1 MRFNHSSI
9 QAILHS
15 SRKKLSIEMD
25 LPVRVSKCEYLR
37 RHSAADL
44 LNLAN
49 SANIK
54 VALYASVDRVLFA
67 PSFVSPALP
76 DDQTNNVLMGELCT
90 WIIGTLWHYQRMC
103 CGESGGSQFEGHR
116 CSFSS
121 CCGWFHF
128 YRVTEN
134 QSMEDVS
141 AIDFLCF
148 MVMSHRSLPRDW
160 LIIHNIAKRHNVG
173 TLAGSA
179 TAFGVSELIL
189 VGRRDFNSFSSHGS
203 TSHLPFRHFNSL
215 SYARLFLK
223 VVIYIHITES
233 ETDIDCDTFIP
244 AIDVSQ
250 FQPWYSSLYLYME
263 RRNFGDS
270 QLYFGKHGYLHI
282 SGYRIES
289 RHVQSL
295 MAHLRGACTKFHT

>member
-1 MRFNHSSI
+1 
-9 QAILHS
+9 
-15 SRKKLSIEMD
+15 
-25 LPVRVSKCEYLR
+25 R

-90 WIIGTLWHYQRMC
+90 RIMSAIWHYQRMC
-103 CGESGGSQFEGHR
+103 CGDSGGSLFEGHR

-121 CCGWFHF
+121 CYGWFHF
-128 YRVTEN
+128 YKVTEN
-134 QSMEDVS
+134 QSMEDVY

-148 MVMSHRSLPRDW
+148 MVMSHRSLPSLVEPTLKRCV
-160 LIIHNIAKRHNVG
+160 LSHNIAKRHNVG
-173 TLAGSA
+173 TLARSA

-189 VGRRDFNSFSSHGS
+189 VGRRDFNSFSRYGS

-215 SYARLFLK
+215 SDARLFLK

-250 FQPWYSSLYLYME
+250 FQPWYSSFPVLE
-263 RRNFGDS
+263 RG
-270 QLYFGKHGYLHI
+270 I
-282 SGYRIES
+282 
-289 RHVQSL
+289 RHSS
-295 MAHLRGACTKFHT
+295 TKFECSGVGL